1 MDDVSGLQN
10 RTKDKIEEFVRRPN
24 SYVEPRSRQYIF
36 SCHDT
41 LTIHG
46 RNIRLRNRAR
56 QKCTKAKD
64 LTGTRSLT
72 SKRITKR

>member
-24 SYVEPRSRQYIF
+24 SYVEPRSKEYIF

-41 LTIHG
+41 ITIHG
-46 RNIRLRNRAR
+46 RNIRLRNYVLDKSV
-56 QKCTKAKD
+56 QKQK
-64 LTGTRSLT
+64 
-72 SKRITKR
+72 I